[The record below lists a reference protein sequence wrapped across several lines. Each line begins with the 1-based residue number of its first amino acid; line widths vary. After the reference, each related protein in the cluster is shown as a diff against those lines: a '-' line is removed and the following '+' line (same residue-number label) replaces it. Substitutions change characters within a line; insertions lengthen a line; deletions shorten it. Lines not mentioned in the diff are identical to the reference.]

1 MNKLKRRSPL
11 NFSMISGF
19 LVATIVLLGF
29 SIAGYA
35 GELHHLIDLT
45 AHFKVQYLLLSLIPF
60 IFFIL
65 KRHQLGIA
73 LSLCCLCLNGLEV
86 IPWYIPQPVDS
97 AGQPVRILFSNVNKY
112 HAQYDRVIAMTQ
124 AEQPDIAVFVEV
136 GTQGVEALNVLQ
148 SQLPYLLAHQHIET
162 DGTAIYSKF
171 PLLNPEIKTLG
182 AGRKV
187 VMAQLEIGGK
197 PVTLMAAHPSN
208 AVGKIYVEERNQQ
221 LDAIATEIQSR
232 SDRFILAADLNT
244 TPWSP
249 HYRRSL
255 GKARLH
261 NTRQGFGILPT
272 WSRVHDFFAIPIDH
286 ILVSP
291 EIGTELTRVGR
302 SVGSD
307 HLPLISDLRIR

>member
-1 MNKLKRRSPL
+1 MNKPKRRSPPHFL
-11 NFSMISGF
+11 LVSWF
-19 LVATIVLLGF
+19 LVATIALLGF
-29 SIAGYA
+29 SVGGYI

-45 AHFKVQYLLLSLIPF
+45 AHFKVQYFLLSVIPS

-65 KRHQLGIA
+65 KRHHVGVA
-73 LSLCCLCLNGLEV
+73 LSLCCLCINGLEI
-86 IPWYIPQPVDS
+86 IPWHIPQSVDL
-97 AGQPVRILFSNVNKY
+97 AGQPVRVLFSNVNKN

-136 GTQGVEALNVLQ
+136 GKQGVEALNVLQ

-187 VMAQLEIGGK
+187 VMVQLEMGGK
-197 PVTLMAAHPSN
+197 PITLMAAHPSN

-232 SDRFILAADLNT
+232 PDQFILAADLNT

-255 GKARLH
+255 GNTRLH
-261 NTRQGFGILPT
+261 NTRRGFGILPT

-291 EIGTELTRVGR
+291 EIGVELTRVGR

-307 HLPLISDLRIR
+307 HLPLISDLRV